1 MEEANQEEINN
12 IIANNLS
19 NLRKKSGLTQLQLAE
34 EMNYSDK
41 AISKWEKGDCVPNI
55 YVLLTLA
62 KFYGVD
68 IKDIVCDNPKI
79 EPKKDKKNI
88 KVIWS
93 FLSAAIVFLI
103 ATISFV
109 IMLYAVKSL
118 RPWLCFVLA
127 VPVSALVDGILFL
140 IWRWRVRA
148 GISLSIFI
156 WSSII
161 VTSLILQSY
170 EIWLIYLIG
179 IPLQVITIL
188 IFILDYLKHRVK
200 K

>member
-1 MEEANQEEINN
+1 MEEVKQEKINN

-62 KFYGVD
+62 RFYGVD
-68 IKDIVCDNPKI
+68 IKDIVCNNPKI

-88 KVIWS
+88 KVIWA
-93 FLSAAIVFLI
+93 FLSAAIVFLV

-109 IMLYAVKSL
+109 IAFYALELL
-118 RPWLCFVLA
+118 RPWLSFVIA
-127 VPVSALVDGILFL
+127 IPISALVNGILFTTWK
-140 IWRWRVRA
+140 WRIRA
-148 GISLSIFI
+148 AISYSLFI
-156 WSSII
+156 WSAIFAI
-161 VTSLILQSY
+161 SLILQSY
-170 EIWLIYLIG
+170 QIWLIYLIG
-179 IPLQVITIL
+179 IPLQVIMVL
-188 IFILDYLKHRVK
+188 IFVLDYLRHRTK